1 MIYNWWGGC
10 LGLQLHLTVFLV
22 LVAHRVTSVEG
33 MSFMAGLFG
42 SRLLCSGHP
51 GVLGFPLSFLF
62 FCFFCCLFLDC
73 RVPVLVLAGC
83 SHSGW
88 GIILVPAS
96 LHFDI
101 ILTLMFQPWVLCLTS
116 RLWFSCVFPSYQPVS
131 LHFGLCPL
139 ACCTQCPPLQGGGL
153 QLIYKAQQGDM
164 AAHQSLFSFPN
175 GPVC

>member
-1 MIYNWWGGC
+1 
-10 LGLQLHLTVFLV
+10 
-22 LVAHRVTSVEG
+22 
-33 MSFMAGLFG
+33 MAGLFG
-42 SRLLCSGHP
+42 SRPLCSGHP

-101 ILTLMFQPWVLCLTS
+101 ILTLMFWPWVLCLTS

-139 ACCTQCPPLQGGGL
+139 ACCTQCPPLQGGGGVFSL
-153 QLIYKAQQGDM
+153 YIRPGRVIWQLTN
-164 AAHQSLFSFPN
+164 HCSLFPMVQFVRATLTLSS
-175 GPVC
+175 